1 LMSARNSSDAFDLR
15 CYIRENLLKYITAHM
30 PQNLP
35 QNRYQRTEMEAGN
48 IADNTHIGGNNKAV

>member
-1 LMSARNSSDAFDLR
+1 
-15 CYIRENLLKYITAHM
+15 LLKYITAHM